1 MQTLF
6 EERIQAMALLQ
17 AGMTIAEVANQL
29 GRSQPWVRKWQTR
42 FTADGYAGLK
52 EQSRAPKRP
61 GKQLSPVV
69 RRQVIA
75 ARMQL
80 EAVAKTGKTMKYIG
94 GQAVRT
100 MLKEQGCQPL
110 PSVPTIE
117 RILRTAGLTRQKAK
131 RPVEKVAYPHLKP
144 TEPHLLLQVDI
155 VPHYL
160 TGGQRVACF
169 NAIDVVSRYP
179 TGQAFATRRSED
191 AAAFLVH
198 AWQTIGIPRYTQ
210 VDNEGC
216 FSGGST
222 HRYVLGRV
230 VRLALAV
237 GTELVFSP
245 VYHPESNGYIERFH
259 QDYDRHVWD
268 DTYLAHMAQVN
279 RQGMRFFARYRQSCH
294 HSQLAGQA
302 PADRHQQPS
311 PRFLPTSFLLPMDKQ
326 PLHTGR
332 VHFIRRVQS
341 DRTIRLLNVD
351 WSVPATVNT
360 GVWATLTI
368 DADAAW
374 IHIYDAA
381 PDNPERRCLT
391 IHPFPL
397 KEAVVTAADAIA
409 PDSVESDSLGDYPE
423 SPDNDFAS
431 RAFVA
436 DLFFAGSIRL
446 LQKPLVKT
454 WELAAHLL
462 E

>member
-1 MQTLF
+1 MPTLI
-6 EERIQAMALLQ
+6 EERIQAMALRQ
-17 AGMTIAEVANQL
+17 SGMTIAEVANQL
-29 GRSQPWVRKWQTR
+29 GRSQPWVRKWQKRYTV
-42 FTADGYAGLK
+42 DGYAGLK

-61 GKQLSPVV
+61 GKQLSPAV
-69 RRQVIA
+69 RKQVIA

-80 EAVAKTGKTMKYIG
+80 EVAAKTGKRLKYIG

-117 RILRTAGLTRQKAK
+117 RILRTAGLTRQKAQ
-131 RPVEKVAYPHLKP
+131 RSVEKVAYPRLKP
-144 TEPHLLLQVDI
+144 TGAHQLLQVDI

-160 TGGQRVACF
+160 TGGQPVACF

-198 AWQTIGIPRYTQ
+198 AWQTTGIPRYTQ

-222 HRYVLGRV
+222 HRHVLGRV

-245 VYHPESNGYIERFH
+245 VSHPESNGYIERFH
-259 QDYDRHVWD
+259 QEYDRHVWA
-268 DTYLAHMAQVN
+268 DTYLANIAQVN
-279 RQGMRFFARYRQSCH
+279 RQGVQFFARYQQSGH
-294 HSQLAGQA
+294 HSQLAGQS
-302 PADRHQQPS
+302 PADRHQQPP
-311 PRFLPTSFLLPMDKQ
+311 PRCLPTSFPLPMDKQ

-332 VHFIRRVQS
+332 VHFIRRVQT
-341 DRTIRLLNVD
+341 DQTVRLLNVD
-351 WSVPATVNT
+351 WSVPATVNS

-368 DADAAW
+368 ETNAAW

-381 PDNPERRCLT
+381 PDNPVRRCLS

-397 KEAVVTAADAIA
+397 KEPVITPADAIA
-409 PDSVESDSLGDYPE
+409 PDSGEIESLGDC
-423 SPDNDFAS
+423 PDRPVHDSAS
-431 RAFVA
+431 RGSIA
-436 DLFFAGSIRL
+436 DLFLAGSFRL

-454 WELAAHLL
+454 WEFAAHLL